1 MRKIR
6 IYVRVLLLLTTFAAV
21 SSCQALMYEDA
32 EMAPDTTVLVYMA
45 ADNNLAGNAERDIK
59 EMMKG
64 NIPYYFDEGSGNVLL
79 VYADI
84 VSPA

>member
-6 IYVRVLLLLTTFAAV
+6 IYVRVLLLLTTVAAV

-59 EMMKG
+59 EMMKVTYR
-64 NIPYYFDEGSGNVLL
+64 IIMTK
-79 VYADI
+79 A
-84 VSPA
+84 PATSFSYMRT